1 MREATPKALHV
12 RVQGRVQGVFYRAS
26 TQQQAQRLGLRGWVR
41 NCDDGSVEAVL
52 CGDEPTLDA
61 MLAWMAQ
68 GPERARVDALETT
81 PAEVPDNNDFEV
93 RQ

>member
-1 MREATPKALHV
+1 MREATPKVLHV

-41 NCDDGSVEAVL
+41 NGDDGSVEAVL
-52 CGDEPTLDA
+52 CGDEPTLDT

-81 PAEVPDNNDFEV
+81 PAEVPDNDDFEV